1 MTFEEIKV
9 RKEIVEALKEEGIVN
24 PTSIQ
29 EKTIPLVKLGKDVV
43 GISRTG
49 SGKTAAFGIPLIEGV
64 EPGHGMQALVLAPTR
79 ELANQISGEIKKF
92 PG

>member
-43 GISRTG
+43 GICV
-49 SGKTAAFGIPLIEGV
+49 K
-64 EPGHGMQALVLAPTR
+64 
-79 ELANQISGEIKKF
+79 
-92 PG
+92 